1 MNFPFLQNLLR
12 FTRGNSPVLED
23 KEFLGSDLIYH
34 FNNDTQVLIECLEDH
49 NQIEFKKTVG
59 YSDQTYWFYDEFSE
73 KHFGLGLQSI
83 QRQSQLLLRF
93 FPNHMTIQ
101 EGDIFSL
108 FFKDNT
114 GLAFLVDQPPKKKNR
129 LEVVFYQVNL
139 NFNELDLNKLVSE
152 PIVGWCHH
160 QNGKPLKKSPF
171 ELEEQFILK
180 RIFQCY
186 QECI

>member
-1 MNFPFLQNLLR
+1 
-12 FTRGNSPVLED
+12 
-23 KEFLGSDLIYH
+23 
-34 FNNDTQVLIECLEDH
+34 
-49 NQIEFKKTVG
+49 
-59 YSDQTYWFYDEFSE
+59 
-73 KHFGLGLQSI
+73 
-83 QRQSQLLLRF
+83 
-93 FPNHMTIQ
+93 MTIQ

-180 RIFQCY
+180 HIFQCY